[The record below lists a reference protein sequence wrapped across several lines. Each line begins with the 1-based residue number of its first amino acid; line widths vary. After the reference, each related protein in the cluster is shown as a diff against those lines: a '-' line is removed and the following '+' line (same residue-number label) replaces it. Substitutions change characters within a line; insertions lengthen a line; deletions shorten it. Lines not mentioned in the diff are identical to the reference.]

1 MPVKI
6 QCHPAFIHSGIYAR
20 RTLRQMKIARVLV
33 HKLRIR
39 FDVVGVVISPNPV
52 GRKLVRGRNATV
64 DNIARTGITVTSLN
78 QDITT
83 SDGIIKIT
91 DDVFDISGVWI
102 RSLNEDSR
110 RIADNRTVLNP
121 AVTITYMNSTANP
134 RCVIIDKRIT

>member
-1 MPVKI
+1 
-6 QCHPAFIHSGIYAR
+6 
-20 RTLRQMKIARVLV
+20 MKIARVLV